1 MKKIYLILWG
11 TMSIL
16 ISNSQTTI
24 KMSREGGVSIV
35 PCKINGLSLSFIF
48 DTGASDVSISLT
60 EARFMFKNG
69 YLNTKDITGTS
80 KYSDATGGINEGV
93 TLNLKEIEFAG
104 LKLFNVKA
112 SIVNNLNAPL
122 LLGQSAI
129 KKLGKIQIDL
139 SANTLTILN
148 GNGNYDYS
156 NKREEGEQAE
166 LTKAKMKS
174 LAEINELL
182 RLNKN
187 IEAKN
192 AIDDY
197 MNVSANRENSE
208 ALFFAGRVYNAFSKE
223 LTNSIENVL
232 IYKTISFEVFKRN
245 QKLDTLDIRLKSES
259 YVSYFDLYNG
269 FFDLGSK
276 AFNEMKYSLAY
287 QSFSK
292 ALDVEDYVFLND
304 YSYNGFKFSK
314 FDTSLILNIAS
325 SAFKNNDIKSGVLNY
340 QKIIDQGITGENY
353 ESIYEYLVYYYKENQ
368 NEESFNQLLIKAKRA
383 YPKNKKF
390 RIKY

>member
-1 MKKIYLILWG
+1 
-11 TMSIL
+11 MSFL

-24 KMSREGGVSIV
+24 KMRREGGVSIV

-80 KYSDATGGINEGV
+80 KYSDATGAINEGV

-129 KKLGKIQIDL
+129 KKLGKIEIDF

-156 NKREEGEQAE
+156 NNREEREQVE
-166 LTKAKMKS
+166 LAKAKIKS

-187 IEAKN
+187 VEAKD
-192 AIDDY
+192 AIDEH

-208 ALFFAGRVYNAFSKE
+208 VLFFCGRVYNAFSKE
-223 LTNSIENVL
+223 SNNSIENTL
-232 IYKTISFEVFKRN
+232 KYKTISFGVFKKN
-245 QKLDTLDIRLKSES
+245 QELDKLDIRLKSES
-259 YVSYFDLYNG
+259 YASYFDLYNG

-292 ALDVEDYVFLND
+292 ALDVEDYVFLKD
-304 YSYNGFKFSK
+304 YSYEGFKFSK
-314 FDTSLILNIAS
+314 FDTGLILNIAS
-325 SAFKNNDIKSGVLNY
+325 SAFKNNDTKNGVLNY

-368 NEESFNQLLIKAKRA
+368 NEENFNQLVIKAKRA